1 MRDILHSRPLRLLF
15 AANFVSMIGSG
26 MNSAAVTWYILQAT
40 HSEQILGVLVVAQAI
55 PSLLLMPFSGVII
68 DREDRRRLVMTLDG
82 ARGLLIL
89 TVAILSLRGSV
100 QVWQLF
106 SMSILVSTGFWM
118 FWPTITA
125 LLQELTPE
133 AQFAESNALLLSGFQ
148 AGWLVAGAFVG
159 FVYARIGVGGILLFD
174 ASTYLFSILCY
185 WGLRKG
191 RHTVM
196 HTSVHAHHQ
205 PVARFF
211 HEMRD
216 GLAFVKQRI
225 SLGLLGITWALF
237 VGAMMVNGVVTAPVS
252 DRILHAGAIGY
263 GWLNAGW
270 GIGAFLSTFVAA
282 KLARR
287 LGWKRLIPASMF
299 LMGLMFF
306 LVPYSAVIGVGTA
319 IYFAAGA
326 SRGIGGITLSTSIM
340 ELAPKHFMGRVQT
353 LFSIFAILV
362 QVTMAPLIGRI
373 AHRNGLTLALT
384 FITGLYMLA
393 VIASLIAARA
403 ADRPSP
409 GTALAAA
416 DSQ

>member
-1 MRDILHSRPLRLLF
+1 MRDIVHSRPLRLLF

-26 MNSAAVTWYILQAT
+26 MNSAAVTWFILQAT
-40 HSEQILGVLVVAQAI
+40 HSEQILGALVVAQAI

-68 DREDRRRLVMTLDG
+68 DREDRRRVVMTLDA

-89 TVAILSLRGSV
+89 SMAILALRGTV
-100 QVWQLF
+100 QVWHLF
-106 SMSILVSTGFWM
+106 TMSVLVSTGFWM

-159 FVYARIGVGGILLFD
+159 FVYAKIGVGGILLFD

-191 RHTVM
+191 RHTVA
-196 HTSVHAHHQ
+196 HTSIHIGKH

-216 GLAFVKQRI
+216 GLLYVKQRL
-225 SLGLLGITWALF
+225 SLGMLGATWALF
-237 VGAMMVNGVVTAPVS
+237 VGAMMVNGVVTAPIS
-252 DRILHAGAIGY
+252 DRIFHAGAVGY
-263 GWLNAGW
+263 GWLNAAW

-282 KLARR
+282 RIARS
-287 LGWKRLIPASMF
+287 LGWKKTIPGCMF
-299 LMGLMFF
+299 LLSVTFF
-306 LVPYSAVIGVGTA
+306 LVPLSAVLGVGTA
-319 IYFAAGA
+319 LYFAAGSA
-326 SRGIGGITLSTSIM
+326 RGVGGIAISTSIM
-340 ELAPKHFMGRVQT
+340 EVTPKQFMGRVQT

-362 QVTMAPLIGRI
+362 QVTMAPTVGRI
-373 AHRNGLTLALT
+373 AHHRGL
-384 FITGLYMLA
+384 MLA
-393 VIASLIAARA
+393 MGVIAVLYALSAASA
-403 ADRPSP
+403 LVAGMASEPSSEP
-409 GTALAAA
+409 LAAMTE
-416 DSQ
+416 

>member
-1 MRDILHSRPLRLLF
+1 MRDIVHSRPLRLLF

-26 MNSAAVTWYILQAT
+26 MNSAAVTWFILQAT
-40 HSEQILGVLVVAQAI
+40 HSEQVLGALVVAQAI

-89 TVAILSLRGSV
+89 TVAILAVRGQV

-106 SMSILVSTGFWM
+106 AMSILVSTGFWM

-159 FVYARIGVGGILLFD
+159 FVYAKIGVGGILLFD
-174 ASTYLFSILCY
+174 ASTYLFSLLCY
-185 WGLRKG
+185 RGLRKG
-191 RHTVM
+191 RHTVA
-196 HTSVHAHHQ
+196 HTSPHVHHH

-216 GLAFVKQRI
+216 GLAFVRKNVA
-225 SLGLLGITWALF
+225 LGLLGVTWALF

-252 DRILHAGAIGY
+252 DRIFHAGAIGY

-270 GIGAFLSTFVAA
+270 GIGAFLSTFIAA
-282 KLARR
+282 RIARKV
-287 LGWKRLIPASMF
+287 GWQKTIPSCMLLLSIA
-299 LMGLMFF
+299 FF
-306 LVPYSAVIGVGTA
+306 LVPFSAVLGIGTA
-319 IYFAAGA
+319 LYFVAGSA
-326 SRGIGGITLSTSIM
+326 RGIGGITVSASIM
-340 ELAPKHFMGRVQT
+340 EITPKHFMGRVQT

-362 QVTMAPLIGRI
+362 QVTMAPLVGRV
-373 AHRNGLTLALT
+373 AHHRGLTLALS
-384 FITGLYMLA
+384 IIAGLYLLSVLA
-393 VIASLIAARA
+393 SITAGSKSQIEESALHTAAT
-403 ADRPSP
+403 D
-409 GTALAAA
+409 
-416 DSQ
+416 

>member
-1 MRDILHSRPLRLLF
+1 MRDVLHSRPLRLLF

-26 MNSAAVTWYILQAT
+26 MNSAAVTWFILQAT
-40 HSEQILGVLVVAQAI
+40 HSEQVLGALVVAQAI

-68 DREDRRRLVMTLDG
+68 DREDRRRLVMTLDA
-82 ARGLLIL
+82 ARGVLIL
-89 TVAILSLRGSV
+89 LVAILALRRSAHVWHLFAMSV
-100 QVWQLF
+100 
-106 SMSILVSTGFWM
+106 LVSTGFWM

-191 RHTVM
+191 RHTVA
-196 HTSVHAHHQ
+196 HTSPHIKRH
-205 PVARFF
+205 PLARFF

-216 GLAFVKQRI
+216 GFAFVRQRL
-225 SLGLLGITWALF
+225 SLGMLGITWALF

-282 KLARR
+282 RIARA

-299 LMGLMFF
+299 AMGLMFL
-306 LVPYSAVIGVGTA
+306 LVPYSAVIGAATA
-319 IYFAAGA
+319 LYFAAGA
-326 SRGIGGITLSTSIM
+326 SRGVGGISLSTSIM
-340 ELAPKHFMGRVQT
+340 ELTPKHFMGRVQT
-353 LFSIFAILV
+353 LFSIFAILI
-362 QVTMAPLIGRI
+362 QVTMAPLVGRI
-373 AHRNGLTLALT
+373 AHQKGLTLAMSVVS
-384 FITGLYMLA
+384 GLYLLA
-393 VIASLIAARA
+393 VIASLIAGSA
-403 ADRPSP
+403 AEAPEQ
-409 GTALAAA
+409 TLAAV
-416 DSQ
+416 SQME